1 MSKHVLNIGFLLV
14 VLLFFNVAQA
24 QAQAQS
30 PEVDNF
36 SQPVFQVNVNTAKV
50 EELMKLPGIGRAKA
64 QAIIR
69 SRELEGLFFDI
80 QELGRV
86 KGIGKGLIDKIQ
98 AHVVL
103 E

>member
-1 MSKHVLNIGFLLV
+1 MSKHVLNIVFLLAV
-14 VLLFFNVAQA
+14 LFFLNVAQA
-24 QAQAQS
+24 Q
-30 PEVDNF
+30 EVDNF

>member
-1 MSKHVLNIGFLLV
+1 MSKHVLNIGFLLAV
-14 VLLFFNVAQA
+14 LFFLNVVQA
-24 QAQAQS
+24 Q
-30 PEVDNF
+30 EVDSF